1 MDECKPLMGGSNG
14 GLLAGAMV
22 AHYPQLFGAVV
33 SQCPL
38 LDMERFHTLTS
49 GASWIDEYGDPKA
62 GPYARLLF
70 NST

>member
-1 MDECKPLMGGSNG
+1 
-14 GLLAGAMV
+14 MV

-62 GPYARLLF
+62 GAYARPLF
-70 NST
+70 SST